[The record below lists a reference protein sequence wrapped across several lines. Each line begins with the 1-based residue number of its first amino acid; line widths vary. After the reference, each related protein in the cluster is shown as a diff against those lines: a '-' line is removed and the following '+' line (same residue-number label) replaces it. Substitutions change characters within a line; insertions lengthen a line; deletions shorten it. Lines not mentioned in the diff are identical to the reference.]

1 MMNTKTNED
10 EDLKWFDALNGRTTA
25 NTTELT
31 EAEREGMM
39 LREALLSEQQ
49 EIESPDENNRQ
60 AEYEKLLFRLKR
72 EGILEKKSSNP
83 TKDAATPTW
92 LSRISFPQSIAAAIA
107 LAIIIPVTYQ
117 VINETNSTDSPV
129 TTPIAQTPQVFEN
142 PAPKAL
148 ISELSVIF
156 AADPEKTVE
165 LITQKLQQLNIE
177 STAYMLNEMWHIEA
191 STASATNSSDLIKL
205 AQENGFIISD
215 SGKINIR
222 IEAQ

>member
-1 MMNTKTNED
+1 MNNKTNED
-10 EDLKWFDALNGRTTA
+10 EDLKWFDALNGRMTA
-25 NTTELT
+25 DGAELT
-31 EAEREGMM
+31 EAEREGLI
-39 LREALLSEQQ
+39 LRAAILSEQQ
-49 EIESPDENNRQ
+49 EVKSPDENNRH
-60 AEYEKLLFRLKR
+60 AEYEQLLFRLKR
-72 EGILEKKSSNP
+72 EGILEKDPSRQAKAVVAS
-83 TKDAATPTW
+83 TW
-92 LSRISFPQSIAAAIA
+92 LSRISFPQSIAAAIV

-117 VINETNSTDSPV
+117 IMNQTNSTESPV
-129 TTPIAQTPQVFEN
+129 TLPIAQTPQVFES

-165 LITQKLQQLNIE
+165 LITQNLQQLNIK

-191 STASATNSSDLIKL
+191 STESVTNSSDLIKL
-205 AQENGFIISD
+205 AQKNGFVIFD